1 MSDDAVEKSW
11 PWPAAT
17 GFHKDGEIV
26 DRLQSMSRHCE
37 SRWRRADEG
46 RRDHPPHLA
55 RGRAQAA
62 GLAFE
67 PAARQPW
74 LHFHLERR
82 DPCSAAAR
90 KARFSFFLPQ
100 NNTRARRRPQQQSLM
115 LGWMN
120 VWPYGVCVFAS
131 VIFTS

>member
-1 MSDDAVEKSW
+1 MSDGVVKKSW
-11 PWPAAT
+11 PWPTAT

-26 DRLQSMSRHCE
+26 DRLQSMNRHCE

-67 PAARQPW
+67 RRPDNPGYISISSGGIRAQQPGR
-74 LHFHLERR
+74 LGSL
-82 DPCSAAAR
+82 
-90 KARFSFFLPQ
+90 FLPQ
-100 NNTRARRRPQQQSLM
+100 NKTRARRRPQQQSLM
-115 LGWMN
+115 LR
-120 VWPYGVCVFAS
+120 
-131 VIFTS
+131 